1 MKLASFNV
9 ANIDKP
15 LYGVV
20 KGEEIFTPNGD
31 FLNKYPTLR
40 DVVEANAFNQLD
52 ELLTDNVSNNVIKY
66 KLAEVALLPP
76 VPNARRVFC
85 VGMNYAK
92 IYPVKGA
99 VSPPKNMLLFAKL
112 EGTLVG
118 HNMRLEI
125 PMGEAAETFDY
136 EGEIVL
142 IIGKAGRY
150 IKPEDVSEYIAG
162 YTIMNDG
169 SVRGW
174 QTQSLHAG
182 KNFANSGSCG
192 PWMVTSDEIDNFEEM
207 QVETRLNGK
216 TMQSAKAKDMIVNI
230 NELVSYISHTIDIKP
245 GDLIATGSPDGSGG
259 SLTPP
264 IFLKRDDELEIEVS
278 GIGIL
283 KSTVG
288 LKSQAEINQ
297 DEK

>member
-1 MKLASFNV
+1 MKIASFTMTNF
-9 ANIDKP
+9 DKP

-20 KGEEIFTPNGD
+20 KGEQIIAPNLD
-31 FLNKYPTLR
+31 FLNKYSTLR
-40 DVVEANAFNQLD
+40 DAIEADVLD
-52 ELLTDNVSNNVIKY
+52 ELDAMVADKITGYNLANVT
-66 KLAEVALLPP
+66 LLPP
-76 VPNARRVFC
+76 VPNARRVIC
-85 VGMNYAK
+85 VGMNYPK
-92 IYPVKGA
+92 IYPVEGA
-99 VSPPKNMLLFAKL
+99 VSPPQNMLLFAKL

-118 HNMRLEI
+118 HNTRLEI
-125 PMGEAAETFDY
+125 PMGKAAETFDY

-142 IIGKAGRY
+142 VIGKSGRY
-150 IKPEDVSEYIAG
+150 IKPDDVPGYIAG

-192 PWMVTSDEIDNFEEM
+192 PWMVTSDEVENFDEM
-207 QVETRLNGK
+207 QIQTRLNGE
-216 TMQSAKAKDMIVNI
+216 TMQSAKAKDMLVNI
-230 NELVSYISHTIDIKP
+230 NDLVSYISHTIDIKP

-264 IFLKRDDELEIEVS
+264 RFLKRDDELEIEVS

-283 KSTVG
+283 KNTVG
-288 LKSQAEINQ
+288 LSSCAEINQ
-297 DEK
+297 NNI

>member
-1 MKLASFNV
+1 MVTGNTT
-9 ANIDKP
+9 N
-15 LYGVV
+15 
-20 KGEEIFTPNGD
+20 
-31 FLNKYPTLR
+31 
-40 DVVEANAFNQLD
+40 
-52 ELLTDNVSNNVIKY
+52 NVSKYNLANVT
-66 KLAEVALLPP
+66 LLPP
-76 VPNARRVFC
+76 VPNARRVIC
-85 VGMNYAK
+85 VGMNYPK

-99 VSPPKNMLLFAKL
+99 ISPPKNMLLFAKL

-150 IKPEDVSEYIAG
+150 IKPEDVSKYIAG

-174 QTQSLHAG
+174 QSQSLHAG

-192 PWMVTSDEIDNFEEM
+192 PWMITSDEIDDFEEM
-207 QVETRLNGK
+207 QIQTRLNGQSV
-216 TMQSAKAKDMIVNI
+216 QSAKAKDMIINVND
-230 NELVSYISHTIDIKP
+230 LVSYISHTIDVKP

-264 IFLKRDDELEIEVS
+264 VFLKRDDELEVEVS

-288 LKSQAEINQ
+288 LISCAEMNQ
-297 DEK
+297 NEK

>member
-9 ANIDKP
+9 ASIAKP

-20 KGEEIFTPNGD
+20 KGEQIFAPNLD

-40 DVVEANAFNQLD
+40 DVIEANAFDQLD
-52 ELLTDNVSNNVIKY
+52 EMVTGNPTNNVSKYNLANVT
-66 KLAEVALLPP
+66 LLPP
-76 VPNARRVFC
+76 VPNARRVIC
-85 VGMNYAK
+85 VGMNYPK

-99 VSPPKNMLLFAKL
+99 ISPPKNMLLFAKL

-174 QTQSLHAG
+174 QNQSLHAG

-192 PWMVTSDEIDNFEEM
+192 PWMVTNDEIDDFEEM
-207 QVETRLNGK
+207 HVQTRLNGQIV
-216 TMQSAKAKDMIVNI
+216 QSAKAKDMIINI
-230 NELVSYISHTIDIKP
+230 NELVSYISHTINIKP
-245 GDLIATGSPDGSGG
+245 GDLIATGSPNGSGG

-264 IFLKRDDELEIEVS
+264 RYLKRDDELEIEVS

-288 LKSQAEINQ
+288 LKSCAEMNLSN
-297 DEK
+297 K

>member
-1 MKLASFNV
+1 MKIASFTMTNF
-9 ANIDKP
+9 DKP

-20 KGEEIFTPNGD
+20 KGEQIIAPNLD
-31 FLNKYPTLR
+31 FLKKYPTLR
-40 DVVEANAFNQLD
+40 DAIEADVLDQLD
-52 ELLTDNVSNNVIKY
+52 EMVADNITGYNLANVT
-66 KLAEVALLPP
+66 LLPP
-76 VPNARRVFC
+76 VPNARRVIC
-85 VGMNYAK
+85 VGMNYPK

-125 PMGEAAETFDY
+125 PMGKAAETFDY

-150 IKPEDVSEYIAG
+150 IQPDDVADYIAG

-192 PWMVTSDEIDNFEEM
+192 PWMVTSDEVENFDEM
-207 QVETRLNGK
+207 QIQTRLNGQ
-216 TMQSAKAKDMIVNI
+216 TMQSAKAKDMLINI
-230 NELVSYISHTIDIKP
+230 NDLVSYISHTIDVKP

-264 IFLKRDDELEIEVS
+264 RFLKRDDELEIEVS

-283 KSTVG
+283 KNIVG
-288 LKSQAEINQ
+288 LSSCAEMNQ
-297 DEK
+297 KKTGVN

>member
-1 MKLASFNV
+1 MKIASFTMTNF
-9 ANIDKP
+9 DKP
-15 LYGVV
+15 LYGVI
-20 KGEEIFTPNGD
+20 KGDQIMAPKLG
-31 FLNKYPTLR
+31 FLKKYPTLR
-40 DVVEANAFNQLD
+40 DAIEADVLPQVEEMIVAKNNGYN
-52 ELLTDNVSNNVIKY
+52 LTNVT
-66 KLAEVALLPP
+66 LLPP
-76 VPNARRVFC
+76 VPNARRVIC
-85 VGMNYAK
+85 VGMNYPK

-118 HNMRLEI
+118 HNTRLEI
-125 PMGEAAETFDY
+125 PMGEAAETYDY

-150 IKPEDVSEYIAG
+150 IKPEDVMGHIAG

-192 PWMVTSDEIDNFEEM
+192 PWMVTKDEIDDFSEM
-207 QVETRLNGK
+207 HIQTRLNGEV
-216 TMQSAKAKDMIVNI
+216 MQSAKAKDMLINI
-230 NELVSYISHTIDIKP
+230 QELVSYISHTIDIKP

-259 SLTPP
+259 SLSPP
-264 IFLKRDDELEIEVS
+264 RFLKRDDQLEIEVS
-278 GIGIL
+278 GLGIL
-283 KSTVG
+283 KNTIG
-288 LKSQAEINQ
+288 LSSKAELNQ
-297 DEK
+297 QQTGVIL